1 MKCKLCGKEF
11 EPQTKIQKY
20 CSGKCAN
27 SYWNKFKRFE
37 ALEKIQRREERDR
50 CLNKWIN
57 EAAQCGLSYGK
68 YRMMIEHF
76 GKTFEELRL

>member
-11 EPQTKIQKY
+11 EPQSKIQVY
-20 CSGKCAN
+20 CSPECSNK
-27 SYWNKFKRFE
+27 YWRKFKRLE
-37 ALEKIQRREERDR
+37 ALEKIQLRQERERR
-50 CLNKWIN
+50 LNKWID
-57 EAAQCGLSYGK
+57 EAAQCGLSYGN

>member
-1 MKCKLCGKEF
+1 MKCELCGKEF
-11 EPQTKIQKY
+11 ETNDSRKKY
-20 CSGKCAN
+20 CSREC
-27 SYWNKFKRFE
+27 SRFSCRR
-37 ALEKIQRREERDR
+37 IDRGVQRRKENKNRLD
-50 CLNKWIN
+50 KWIN